1 MPSVVGLLEL
11 RTRRP
16 PPGPL
21 TPAADVNRLGAG
33 SAGGESI
40 PAAVGSASR
49 PTLSRI
55 CPRSRPNPKELGTT
69 SAFVP
74 LTQLMSIASAKAT
87 GQHFRRDTDRKS
99 PDCQE

>member
-11 RTRRP
+11 REPGARRP

-21 TPAADVNRLGAG
+21 TPAADVNRPGAG

-49 PTLSRI
+49 PTFTPT
-55 CPRSRPNPKELGTT
+55 CPRSRSWN
-69 SAFVP
+69 S
-74 LTQLMSIASAKAT
+74 LT
-87 GQHFRRDTDRKS
+87 R
-99 PDCQE
+99 P